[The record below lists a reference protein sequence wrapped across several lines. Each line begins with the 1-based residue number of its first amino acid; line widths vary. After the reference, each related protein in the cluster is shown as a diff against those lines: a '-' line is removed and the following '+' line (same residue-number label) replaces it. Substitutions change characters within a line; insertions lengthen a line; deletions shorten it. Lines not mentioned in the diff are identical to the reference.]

1 MILCSL
7 AHLTSPVLFYSL
19 FFSRM
24 NNFVS
29 GIAYDR
35 GKTKALILLNED
47 ERLALKTEVNVL
59 ARISIGYNEIH
70 RKIRQRTEIS
80 N

>member
-1 MILCSL
+1 MIMCSL
-7 AHLTSPVLFYSL
+7 AHLTSPVLFYSV

-35 GKTKALILLNED
+35 GKTKALILFDED
-47 ERLALKTEVNVL
+47 ERLALKTEVNDL
-59 ARISIGYNEIH
+59 ARISITATTKYTGRYDSV
-70 RKIRQRTEIS
+70 RKY
-80 N
+80 